1 MVNKSIIAL
10 LFIQALSLSVSAQTA
25 NKDSIAI
32 DSIMHNLPEVMVSG
46 ERPMVKV
53 NGNALIYDIKRIT
66 RNKPVDNIYEA
77 LKELP
82 GVIEI
87 GGKLTLGGQ
96 DVTVIVDGNKTNLT
110 QEQLAQALRSIQTN
124 RLENVEV
131 MYNAPAQYNV
141 RGACININFTHETA
155 EQQK

>member
-124 RLENVEV
+124 RLE
-131 MYNAPAQYNV
+131 
-141 RGACININFTHETA
+141 TW
-155 EQQK
+155 K

>member
-25 NKDSIAI
+25 NKDSIAIDSIAI

-124 RLENVEV
+124 RLE
-131 MYNAPAQYNV
+131 
-141 RGACININFTHETA
+141 TW
-155 EQQK
+155 K

>member
-87 GGKLTLGGQ
+87 GG
-96 DVTVIVDGNKTNLT
+96 
-110 QEQLAQALRSIQTN
+110 
-124 RLENVEV
+124 
-131 MYNAPAQYNV
+131 
-141 RGACININFTHETA
+141 
-155 EQQK
+155 